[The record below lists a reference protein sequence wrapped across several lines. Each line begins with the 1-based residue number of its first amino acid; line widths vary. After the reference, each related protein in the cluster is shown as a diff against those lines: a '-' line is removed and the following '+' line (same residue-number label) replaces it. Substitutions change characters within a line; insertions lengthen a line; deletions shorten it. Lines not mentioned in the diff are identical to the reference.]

1 MKDLVISGE
10 EITFQDQPKTQKAEI
25 LLKTMKGSWPFDFDL
40 GIDYRKILKKPFS
53 EVETKEELQRN
64 LKKIGAKNIKI
75 SVTLNGRNA
84 TIAMTFELDNQEQS
98 ATLNLAGETPALI
111 FGV

>member
-40 GIDYRKILKKPFS
+40 GIDYRKILKKPFQKLKQRKNCK
-53 EVETKEELQRN
+53 ET
-64 LKKIGAKNIKI
+64 
-75 SVTLNGRNA
+75 
-84 TIAMTFELDNQEQS
+84 
-98 ATLNLAGETPALI
+98 
-111 FGV
+111 